1 MVPDLPAELA
11 GRRIRVAVLC
21 GGESPEHDVSLVSA
35 RNVLGAMDPERYDP
49 SVIQIGRDGV
59 WRRAGQSAAL
69 SVTPGLP
76 PEAGGAEFDVVFPV
90 LHGPNGEDG
99 TVQGLLELLHVPYVG
114 PGVLGAALTMDKEA
128 AKRVLQA
135 AGLPVVPWVTVRAGK
150 ARPGWEATTGRLG
163 RPVFVKPARM
173 GSSVG
178 VSVAATAEEL
188 DRALEEA
195 FAFDAKVLVEQR
207 IDGREIECAVL
218 GNEYPE
224 ASVPGEIAPTHDFYS
239 YEAKYVDEHGAR
251 LHAPADLAPDQAER
265 IREMSVLAFQALCCA
280 GMARVDFFLTA
291 AGKDGEAAAGA
302 RDGVYINEVNGIPGF
317 TEISMYPRLWAT
329 TGLEY
334 PQLIDRLISLAFAR
348 HAARK
353 ERGR

>member
-1 MVPDLPAELA
+1 
-11 GRRIRVAVLC
+11 
-21 GGESPEHDVSLVSA
+21 
-35 RNVLGAMDPERYDP
+35 
-49 SVIQIGRDGV
+49 
-59 WRRAGQSAAL
+59 
-69 SVTPGLP
+69 
-76 PEAGGAEFDVVFPV
+76 
-90 LHGPNGEDG
+90 
-99 TVQGLLELLHVPYVG
+99 
-114 PGVLGAALTMDKEA
+114 
-128 AKRVLQA
+128 
-135 AGLPVVPWVTVRAGK
+135 
-150 ARPGWEATTGRLG
+150 
-163 RPVFVKPARM
+163 M

-218 GNEYPE
+218 GNEHPE

-291 AGKDGEAAAGA
+291 AGA